1 MCAMVIALATDAA
14 FAQVIFQ
21 REKLTIAPPPQT
33 QQPDTSQDPAQPS
46 PIRLSHDFMVEVRS
60 EEALGLEHIHTL
72 NALGEKDGVMIVFA
86 APSMVAVPPM
96 RVYKAVDVL
105 FISEEGEI
113 AQILPNIVPAE
124 INRDIQSPNPVSAFL
139 YLRAGEVAAR
149 DIRPRDIV
157 THNAFNNRPVILQ

>member
-1 MCAMVIALATDAA
+1 MVLAFTTDAA

-21 REKLTIAPPPQT
+21 REKLTISPPPQT
-33 QQPDTSQDPAQPS
+33 QQQAEMIKEPDMRPPA
-46 PIRLSHDFMVEVRS
+46 RTSHDFMVEVRS
-60 EEALGLEHIHTL
+60 EEALALEYIHTL

-86 APSMVAVPPM
+86 APSLVSVPPM
-96 RVYKAVDVL
+96 RVYKPVDIL

-113 AQILPNIVPAE
+113 LQILPNITPAE
-124 INRDIQSPNPVSAFL
+124 INRDIQSPQPVSAFL